1 PIFLALLSNIQDQT
15 RVSLSPQSDID
26 CLLFLRLLGC
36 GYVSVDTHEVTQ
48 GHVGVLV
55 VDAML
60 GKDTNVWIRIV
71 GYMNCGWVIF

>member
-15 RVSLSPQSDID
+15 RVSLSPPSDIH
-26 CLLFLRLLGC
+26 CLLFLRLLGR
-36 GYVSVDTHEVTQ
+36 GYVSVDTQ
-48 GHVGVLV
+48 AHVGGVLV